1 MFLVVVLDVVVAWAL
16 YRAFAPVHEGISKLA
31 AWFRLVYAAVFMV
44 AIAQLLDVLRLLDDD
59 YLSMVPT
66 DQRQAGALSQVEAF
80 IDLWDVGLLLFGC
93 HLLLIGFLAY
103 RSGVV
108 PRFIGILLVV
118 AGAGYVLDS
127 LLAVLYDGRLPAVSS
142 VTFVGEFLLALW
154 LVARSSRLAALR

>member
-1 MFLVVVLDVVVAWAL
+1 
-16 YRAFAPVHEGISKLA
+16 
-31 AWFRLVYAAVFMV
+31 
-44 AIAQLLDVLRLLDDD
+44 
-59 YLSMVPT
+59 
-66 DQRQAGALSQVEAF
+66 
-80 IDLWDVGLLLFGC
+80 
-93 HLLLIGFLAY
+93 
-103 RSGVV
+103 VV